1 MVMRITVE
9 KFRQNEA
16 LCSSFAELLEKPEMR
31 VALEAIR
38 DLGFPREIAPPAG
51 VGFTEWNS
59 HQNARRE
66 GYFQALEAL
75 LALGVPVRPRKTD
88 ADLMPNLEVENL

>member
-1 MVMRITVE
+1 MKITVE

-16 LCSSFAELLEKPEMR
+16 LCSSFADLLAKPEMAA
-31 VALEAIR
+31 ALEALR
-38 DLGFPREIAPPAG
+38 DLGCPREISPPNG
-51 VGFTEWNS
+51 TGFTEWNS

-66 GYFQALEAL
+66 GFFQALEAL

-88 ADLMPNLEVENL
+88 ADLMPNLEIENL